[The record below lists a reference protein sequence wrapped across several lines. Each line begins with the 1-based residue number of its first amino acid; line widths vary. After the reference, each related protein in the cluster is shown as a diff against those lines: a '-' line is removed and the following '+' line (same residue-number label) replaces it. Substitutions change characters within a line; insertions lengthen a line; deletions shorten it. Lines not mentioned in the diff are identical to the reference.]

1 MRGAVFANFDI
12 SHWQAGFRRCKW
24 VAAGDPGNTSDQSGG
39 VAGRSKAGWRLGVQV
54 AKVGGSWG
62 GGVAASRSWGGGWGV
77 QTERRVLRNGAGLI
91 RSTVSRFR
99 ISCFL
104 ADMSAVYACRC
115 RLSSKQYHTSIVNV
129 LWVWY
134 PDSLDQR
141 PAVKPRVKR
150 SLFVCIS

>member
-1 MRGAVFANFDI
+1 MRGANFDI

-24 VAAGDPGNTSDQSGG
+24 VAAGNPGNTSDQS
-39 VAGRSKAGWRLGVQV
+39 AGWPGWRLGVQV

-62 GGVAASRSWGGGWGV
+62 GGVAASWGV

-141 PAVKPRVKR
+141 AAVKPKVAEQ
-150 SLFVCIS
+150 S